1 MHIPAGAERT
11 RVPARARAWQAREVE
26 EVEGAAEVEVP
37 PRRVGLQS
45 VQGAWPRAG
54 EEAAG

>member
-11 RVPARARAWQAREVE
+11 RVPARARAWQAREE
-26 EVEGAAEVEVP
+26 EAAAAAEVEVP
-37 PRRVGLQS
+37 PQRVGLQP